1 MFLEKTE
8 LKLAQL
14 DEILEKNKDKI
25 TGLYFGATWCR
36 PCKIYTPI
44 LKKHFESVDNIEIIK
59 LDIEE
64 NSELIKEY
72 EIKSVPT
79 VIFFNQEIE
88 VARLLGLK
96 TLESVISTV
105 NAIK

>member
-1 MFLEKTE
+1 MFLEKIE
-8 LKLAQL
+8 LKPTQL

-44 LKKHFESVDNIEIIK
+44 LKNHFESVDNVEIIK
-59 LDIEE
+59 LDIED
-64 NSELIKEY
+64 NSDLIKEY
-72 EIKSVPT
+72 DIKSVPT
-79 VIFFNQEIE
+79 IVFFSQEIE
-88 VARLLGLK
+88 VARLSGLK

-105 NAIK
+105 GALK